1 MAFGKKLEAAL
12 QMKNMKPGTL
22 ATKAGISKNTIYS
35 IIQRDSTKVDLSM
48 IHAISEVLDVD
59 IGYFLSPDENE
70 LQELQKNEPIV
81 VDELTE
87 KEQRFVDAF
96 TALSPSN
103 RHTLLVIAEALLRDQ
118 AERPDSQE

>member
-22 ATKAGISKNTIYS
+22 ATKTGISKNTIYS

-48 IHAISEVLDVD
+48 IHAISEVLDID

-87 KEQRFVDAF
+87 EDRRFIAAF
-96 TALSPSN
+96 TALSPEN
-103 RHTLLVIAEALLRDQ
+103 RHTFLVIAEALLRDQ
-118 AERPDSQE
+118 AEHSDPQD

>member
-22 ATKAGISKNTIYS
+22 ATKTGISKNTIYS

-48 IHAISEVLDVD
+48 IHAISEVLDID

-87 KEQRFVDAF
+87 EDRRFIAAF
-96 TALSPSN
+96 TALSPEN
-103 RHTLLVIAEALLRDQ
+103 RRTFLVIAEALLRDQ
-118 AERPDSQE
+118 AERSDPQD

>member
-22 ATKAGISKNTIYS
+22 ATKTGISKNTIYS

-48 IHAISEVLDVD
+48 IHAISEVLDID
-59 IGYFLSPDENE
+59 IGYFLSPDEE
-70 LQELQKNEPIV
+70 EQKELQKNELIE

-87 KEQRFVDAF
+87 EDRRFIAAF
-96 TALSPSN
+96 TALSPEN
-103 RHTLLVIAEALLRDQ
+103 RHTFLVIAEALLRDQ
-118 AERPDSQE
+118 AERSDPQD